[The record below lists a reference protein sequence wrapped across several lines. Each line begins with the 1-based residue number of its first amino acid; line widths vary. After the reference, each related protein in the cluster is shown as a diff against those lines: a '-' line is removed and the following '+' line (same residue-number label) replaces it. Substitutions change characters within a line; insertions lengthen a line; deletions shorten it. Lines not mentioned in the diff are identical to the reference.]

1 MVGDIISERW
11 ARSSRNAWAASSRN
25 HGRLHPE
32 SARMFLLL
40 RSPTNF
46 WSFRYIKEALA
57 GEREFTLRCI
67 MLVFEICW

>member
-46 WSFRYIKEALA
+46 WSFTYIKEALA
-57 GEREFTLRCI
+57 G
-67 MLVFEICW
+67 